1 MAVTFEDVALYF
13 SPEEWAE
20 LAGWQRRL
28 YREVMLDNYELVAS
42 LGWAAVKP
50 EIIRK
55 LEREEAPCVP
65 DPPGV
70 RRGQQSPGPADVSSE
85 MQSEAEGISEEIP
98 APSTTSSGIPS
109 LGRTQLSGLVHSW
122 LDSSGSGP
130 SGHPHFH
137 PFPVPRPL
145 ETTPYTCPECD
156 KSFTRQTSL
165 SVHMRSHTGERP
177 FSCTDCSKSFTRKEH
192 LLSHRRVHTGEKPFV
207 CDNCG
212 HLFKQK
218 NHLVRHQRT
227 HTEERPFACTHCG
240 KRFVHR
246 QNLLSHLRTHTGER
260 SFTCARCGKGF
271 GRKQH
276 LLRHQHIHT
285 RERLFACARCPQAF
299 EDRMALITHQR
310 VHSREEPC
318 ECGSPVA
325 KPEPIPLAE
334 RVEEMEA
341 LGCSSSGQLVVPKV
355 EPIPEGDGEEPG
367 TLGEPGG
374 LEHSCSEDWL
384 VRTVKVEEEYEELPA
399 GSSAE
404 DTLTGQPPAGS
415 FPHATGTPEQ
425 PCPEERH
432 CGGLP
437 VIAAS
442 WPPLGQGLTS
452 ACEGRVHAQLSPR
465 LPAAKGEFQPCPRC
479 GTPGPPRPFA
489 RTQCGKDFPKKE
501 QLTRHQQ
508 VHTGDCPHT
517 CLRCRKCFGSETG
530 LARHQVV
537 HSSPWLCVC
546 THCGKSCSH
555 KTHLLRHEHTH
566 PATSTT
572 GTATAVSQQNWPV
585 PAALSPAMPQA
596 QCRDVPGAPVAPTDA
611 RVLST
616 LPRAGDPSSGL
627 AAGSCLWIPTL
638 PAAPCPSGVLL
649 LLVAPSVMLLPT
661 GATAQGT

>member
-50 EIIRK
+50 EIICK

-70 RRGQQSPGPADVSSE
+70 RRGQQSPGPDVSSE

-318 ECGSPVA
+318 KCGSPVA

-404 DTLTGQPPAGS
+404 DTLTG
-415 FPHATGTPEQ
+415 H
-425 PCPEERH
+425 
-432 CGGLP
+432 
-437 VIAAS
+437 
-442 WPPLGQGLTS
+442 
-452 ACEGRVHAQLSPR
+452 
-465 LPAAKGEFQPCPRC
+465 
-479 GTPGPPRPFA
+479 
-489 RTQCGKDFPKKE
+489 
-501 QLTRHQQ
+501 
-508 VHTGDCPHT
+508 
-517 CLRCRKCFGSETG
+517 
-530 LARHQVV
+530 
-537 HSSPWLCVC
+537 
-546 THCGKSCSH
+546 
-555 KTHLLRHEHTH
+555 
-566 PATSTT
+566 
-572 GTATAVSQQNWPV
+572 
-585 PAALSPAMPQA
+585 PAMPQA

-661 GATAQGT
+661 GATSLNVAGNLLSSLQQLRCLTGLRRLESLPLRDPLAPLANPLCAAPAYRAALADMFPGLKAIDGERVRPDPNSYVF